1 FALVGAFVK
10 MSAAGFFE
18 FARRNA
24 LAAAM
29 ADHEWRLAKESGQ
42 GKMLVCR
49 DVDVEYDGVQVLF
62 GVDFDVEEGQI
73 IALLGTN
80 GAGKSTPLRAIS
92 GTQEASAGAIVFDGR
107 DITHMPPHETAARGV
122 IHMPGG
128 RGIFPGLSVR
138 ENIVLGNW
146 MNDDSAEEQQQ
157 VRLDEVFGIF
167 PILRQ
172 RAEEAAASLSGG

>member
-1 FALVGAFVK
+1 
-10 MSAAGFFE
+10 
-18 FARRNA
+18 
-24 LAAAM
+24 
-29 ADHEWRLAKESGQ
+29 
-42 GKMLVCR
+42 MLVCR

-80 GAGKSTPLRAIS
+80 GAGKSTLLRAIS

-146 MNDDSAEEQQQ
+146 MNTDDALKSS
-157 VRLDEVFGIF
+157 RPGSTRCSSCSRSSGSG
-167 PILRQ
+167 PTR
-172 RAEEAAASLSGG
+172 RRRRCRAASSRCCRWPRRSWPSPAC